1 MANENAVMIAD
12 TEYFEAEDAD
22 FDELEASLQNQ
33 FEEAFADFGFLK
45 EEREKIGNPDSL
57 GQIVQDEIWRQFS
70 NQIGLDITNETL
82 IQRYY
87 REHPETYDEVGKR
100 VMRDPKYKEANKNM
114 KEQQKAGNLND
125 GYTGK
130 ILSPNEQA
138 NLDHVVSRK
147 EIYENQR
154 RKQAGLKTEELAN
167 KVENLTPTNEPVNK
181 GKQDKTIED
190 FLARLEQRKKDLIEQ
205 NERANEKI
213 KNDPS
218 MSEAEKKAK
227 IDKNNKALQNK
238 LDVDPALMREKDKK
252 ARAAINKK
260 IAVEATKETAKKAGK
275 DALKVIAVEALF
287 KLLKEIMNGFVRWI
301 KAAKKTFHGLLEE
314 IKKALTSFFKKLKD
328 TFQLGISSAV
338 GTIVSEIFGPIVS
351 TFKKLASFIK
361 QGVASLREAINYLFD
376 KENKDKPMS
385 IKIAQVGK
393 IVMAGLTGGSAI
405 LLGEVL
411 EKYLLAVPGM
421 QLTIPLLGTLANV
434 IGLFLGS
441 LIAGI
446 IGAIAIN
453 WIDKFIAKKLRA
465 EADKQVFEKGNEV
478 LKIQEIQKGVVE
490 AKMGVTKKKV
500 ASEIVERHAA
510 LRKYM
515 DIQEKKNTF
524 SQDDTNQ
531 RDCHSKNEKTLQ
543 EIEDTLANLRSR
555 TCKN

>member
-1 MANENAVMIAD
+1 MILLVD
-12 TEYFEAEDAD
+12 
-22 FDELEASLQNQ
+22 
-33 FEEAFADFGFLK
+33 K
-45 EEREKIGNPDSL
+45 H
-57 GQIVQDEIWRQFS
+57 
-70 NQIGLDITNETL
+70 L
-82 IQRYY
+82 IQQYD
-87 REHPETYDEVGKR
+87 REHPETYGEVGKK
-100 VMRDPKYKEANKNM
+100 VMQDPKYKETNKNM
-114 KEQQKAGNLND
+114 KEQQKAGNLKD
-125 GYTGK
+125 EYTGK
-130 ILSPNEQA
+130 DLSPNEQA

-154 RKQAGLKTEELAN
+154 RKQAGLSTEELAN
-167 KVENLTPTNEPVNK
+167 KDENLAPTNENLNK
-181 GKQDKTIED
+181 SKNDKAVKDYLAKQ
-190 FLARLEQRKKDLIEQ
+190 EQRKKDLIEQ

-213 KNDPS
+213 KNDPN

-227 IDKNNKALQNK
+227 INKNNKALQNK
-238 LDVDPALMREKDKK
+238 LDADPALMLEKDKK

-260 IAVEATKETAKKAGK
+260 IAVEATKNTVKKAGK
-275 DALKVIAVEALF
+275 DALKSMAVDALF

-301 KAAKKTFHGLLEE
+301 KAAKKTFDGLLEE
-314 IKKALTSFFKKLKD
+314 IKKALTSFFKKLKG

-376 KENKDKPMS
+376 KENKDKPIS
-385 IKIAQVGK
+385 FKIAQVGK

-421 QLTIPLLGTLANV
+421 QLTIPFLGTLANV

-465 EADKQVFEKGNEV
+465 EADKQVLEKGNAV
-478 LKIQEIQKGVVE
+478 LEIQETQKLVAE

-500 ASEIVERHAA
+500 ASEILKHHVA
-510 LRKYM
+510 LRGYM
-515 DIQEKKNTF
+515 DTQEKKNTF
-524 SQDDTNQ
+524 SQNDTN
-531 RDCHSKNEKTLQ
+531 RSDCHSENEKTLQ
-543 EIEDTLANLRSR
+543 EIDDTLANLR
-555 TCKN
+555 N

>member
-12 TEYFEAEDAD
+12 TEYFEAEDAN

-33 FEEAFADFGFLK
+33 FEEAFADFDFLK

-57 GQIVQDEIWRQFS
+57 GQTVQDEIWKQFS
-70 NQIGLDITNETL
+70 NQIGLDMTNETL
-82 IQRYY
+82 IQQYD
-87 REHPETYDEVGKR
+87 REHPETYDEVGKK
-100 VMRDPKYKEANKNM
+100 VMQDPKYKETNKNM
-114 KEQQKAGNLND
+114 KEQQKAGNLKD
-125 GYTGK
+125 EYTGK
-130 ILSPNEQA
+130 DLSPNEQA

-154 RKQAGLKTEELAN
+154 RKQAGLSTEELAN
-167 KVENLTPTNEPVNK
+167 KDENLAPTNENLNK
-181 GKQDKTIED
+181 SKNDKAVKDYLAKQ
-190 FLARLEQRKKDLIEQ
+190 EQRKKDLIEQ

-213 KNDPS
+213 KNDPN

-238 LDVDPALMREKDKK
+238 LDADPALMREKDKK

-260 IAVEATKETAKKAGK
+260 IAVEATKNTVKKAGK
-275 DALKVIAVEALF
+275 DALKAMAVDALF
-287 KLLKEIMNGFVRWI
+287 KLLKETMNGFVRWI
-301 KAAKKTFHGLLEE
+301 KAAKKTFDGLLEE

-421 QLTIPLLGTLANV
+421 QLTIPFLGTLANV

-465 EADKQVFEKGNEV
+465 EADKQVLEKGNAV
-478 LKIQEIQKGVVE
+478 LKIQEIQKRVVE

-500 ASEIVERHAA
+500 ASEILERHAA
-510 LRKYM
+510 LREYM
-515 DIQEKKNTF
+515 DTQEKKNTF
-524 SQDDTNQ
+524 SQNDTN
-531 RDCHSKNEKTLQ
+531 RSDCHSENEKTLQ
-543 EIEDTLANLRSR
+543 EMGDALANLR
-555 TCKN
+555 N

>member
-12 TEYFEAEDAD
+12 TEYFESKDTN
-22 FDELEASLQNQ
+22 FDELEKLFQNQ
-33 FEEAFADFGFLK
+33 LDEAFSDFDFLK

-57 GQIVQDEIWRQFS
+57 GQIVQDEIWKQFS

-82 IQRYY
+82 IQQYD
-87 REHPETYDEVGKR
+87 REHPETYDEVGKK
-100 VMRDPKYKEANKNM
+100 VMQDPKYKETNKNM
-114 KEQQKAGNLND
+114 KEQQKAGNLKD
-125 GYTGK
+125 EYTGK
-130 ILSPNEQA
+130 DLSPNEQA

-147 EIYENQR
+147 EIFENQR

-167 KVENLTPTNEPVNK
+167 KDENLAPTNENLNK
-181 GKQDKTIED
+181 SKNDKAVKDYLAKQ
-190 FLARLEQRKKDLIEQ
+190 EQRKKDLIEQ

-213 KNDPS
+213 KNDPN

-238 LDVDPALMREKDKK
+238 LDADPALMREKDKK

-260 IAVEATKETAKKAGK
+260 IVVEATKNTVKKAGK
-275 DALKVIAVEALF
+275 DALKAMAVDALF

-301 KAAKKTFHGLLEE
+301 KAAKKTFDGLLEE
-314 IKKALTSFFKKLKD
+314 IKKALTCFFKKLKD

-393 IVMAGLTGGSAI
+393 IVMVGLTGGSAI

-421 QLTIPLLGTLANV
+421 QLTIPFLGTLANV

-446 IGAIAIN
+446 IGAIVIN

-465 EADKQVFEKGNEV
+465 EADKQILGKGNEIMA
-478 LKIQEIQKGVVE
+478 IQKIQKGVVE
-490 AKMGVTKKKV
+490 AKMGITKKKV
-500 ASEIVERHAA
+500 ASEILERHAA
-510 LRKYM
+510 LREYM
-515 DIQEKKNTF
+515 DTQEKQNTF
-524 SQDDTNQ
+524 SKNDTN
-531 RDCHSKNEKTLQ
+531 RSDCRSENENALQ
-543 EIEDTLANLRSR
+543 EIGDTLANL
-555 TCKN
+555 KE

>member
-12 TEYFEAEDAD
+12 TEYFEAEDAN

-33 FEEAFADFGFLK
+33 FEEAFADFDFLK

-57 GQIVQDEIWRQFS
+57 GQTVQDEIWKQFS
-70 NQIGLDITNETL
+70 NQIGLDMTNETL
-82 IQRYY
+82 IQQYD
-87 REHPETYDEVGKR
+87 REHPETYDEVGKK
-100 VMRDPKYKEANKNM
+100 VMQDPKYKETNKNM
-114 KEQQKAGNLND
+114 KEQQKAGNLKD
-125 GYTGK
+125 EYTGRD
-130 ILSPNEQA
+130 LSPNEQA

-154 RKQAGLKTEELAN
+154 RKQAGLSTEELAN
-167 KVENLTPTNEPVNK
+167 KDENLAPTNENLNK
-181 GKQDKTIED
+181 SKNDKAVKDYLAKQ
-190 FLARLEQRKKDLIEQ
+190 EQRKKDLIEQ

-213 KNDPS
+213 KNDPN

-238 LDVDPALMREKDKK
+238 LDADPALMGEKDKK

-260 IAVEATKETAKKAGK
+260 IAVEATKNTVKKAGK
-275 DALKVIAVEALF
+275 DALKAMAVDALF

-301 KAAKKTFHGLLEE
+301 KAAKKTFDGLLEE

-421 QLTIPLLGTLANV
+421 QLTIPFLGTLANV

-465 EADKQVFEKGNEV
+465 EADKQVLEKGNAV
-478 LKIQEIQKGVVE
+478 LKIQEIQKRVVE

-500 ASEIVERHAA
+500 ASEILERHAA
-510 LRKYM
+510 LREYM
-515 DIQEKKNTF
+515 DTQEKKNTF
-524 SQDDTNQ
+524 SQNDIN
-531 RDCHSKNEKTLQ
+531 RSDCHSENEKTLQ
-543 EIEDTLANLRSR
+543 ETGDALANLR
-555 TCKN
+555 N

>member
-12 TEYFEAEDAD
+12 TEYFEAEDAN

-33 FEEAFADFGFLK
+33 FEEAFADFDFLK

-57 GQIVQDEIWRQFS
+57 GQTVQDEIWKQFS
-70 NQIGLDITNETL
+70 NQIGLDMTNETL
-82 IQRYY
+82 IQQYD
-87 REHPETYDEVGKR
+87 REHPETYDEVGKK
-100 VMRDPKYKEANKNM
+100 VMQDPTYKETNKNM
-114 KEQQKAGNLND
+114 KEQQKAGNLKD
-125 GYTGK
+125 EYTGK
-130 ILSPNEQA
+130 DLSPNEQA

-154 RKQAGLKTEELAN
+154 RKQAGLSTEELAN
-167 KVENLTPTNEPVNK
+167 KDENLAPTNENLNK
-181 GKQDKTIED
+181 SKNDKAVKDYLAKQ
-190 FLARLEQRKKDLIEQ
+190 EQRKKDLIEQ

-213 KNDPS
+213 KNDPN

-238 LDVDPALMREKDKK
+238 LDADPALMREKDKK

-260 IAVEATKETAKKAGK
+260 IAVEATKNTVKKAGK
-275 DALKVIAVEALF
+275 DALKAMAVDALF

-301 KAAKKTFHGLLEE
+301 KAAKKTFDGLLEE

-421 QLTIPLLGTLANV
+421 QLTIPFLGTLANV

-465 EADKQVFEKGNEV
+465 EADKQVLEKGNAV
-478 LKIQEIQKGVVE
+478 LKIQEIQKRVVE

-500 ASEIVERHAA
+500 ASEILERHAA
-510 LRKYM
+510 LREYM
-515 DIQEKKNTF
+515 DTQEKKNTF
-524 SQDDTNQ
+524 SQNDTN
-531 RDCHSKNEKTLQ
+531 RSDCHSENEKTLQ
-543 EIEDTLANLRSR
+543 EMGDALANLR
-555 TCKN
+555 N

>member
-12 TEYFEAEDAD
+12 TEYFEAEDAN

-33 FEEAFADFGFLK
+33 FEEAFADFDFLK

-57 GQIVQDEIWRQFS
+57 GQTVQDEIWKQFS
-70 NQIGLDITNETL
+70 NQIGLDMTNETL
-82 IQRYY
+82 IQQYD
-87 REHPETYDEVGKR
+87 REHPETYDEVGKK
-100 VMRDPKYKEANKNM
+100 VMQDPKYKETNKNM
-114 KEQQKAGNLND
+114 KEQQKAGNLKD
-125 GYTGK
+125 EYTGK
-130 ILSPNEQA
+130 DLSPNEQA

-154 RKQAGLKTEELAN
+154 RKQAGLSTEELAN
-167 KVENLTPTNEPVNK
+167 KDENLAPTNENLNK
-181 GKQDKTIED
+181 SKNDKAVKDYLAKQ
-190 FLARLEQRKKDLIEQ
+190 EQRKKDLIEQ

-213 KNDPS
+213 KNDPN

-238 LDVDPALMREKDKK
+238 LDADPALMREKDKK

-260 IAVEATKETAKKAGK
+260 IAVEATKNTVKKAGK
-275 DALKVIAVEALF
+275 DALKAMAVDALF

-301 KAAKKTFHGLLEE
+301 KAAKKTFDGLLEE

-421 QLTIPLLGTLANV
+421 QLTIPFLGTLANV

-465 EADKQVFEKGNEV
+465 EADKQVLEKGNAV
-478 LKIQEIQKGVVE
+478 LKIQEIQKWVVE

-500 ASEIVERHAA
+500 ASEILERHAA
-510 LRKYM
+510 LREYM
-515 DIQEKKNTF
+515 DTQEKKNTF
-524 SQDDTNQ
+524 SQNDTN
-531 RDCHSKNEKTLQ
+531 RSDCHSENEKTLQ
-543 EIEDTLANLRSR
+543 EMGDALANLR
-555 TCKN
+555 N

>member
-33 FEEAFADFGFLK
+33 FEEAFVDFGFLK

-57 GQIVQDEIWRQFS
+57 GQIVQDEIWKQFS

-82 IQRYY
+82 IQRYD

-100 VMRDPKYKEANKNM
+100 VMQDPKYKEANKNM

-130 ILSPNEQA
+130 NLSPNEQA

-154 RKQAGLKTEELAN
+154 RKQAGLNTEELAN
-167 KVENLTPTNEPVNK
+167 KVENLTPTNEPLNK

-275 DALKVIAVEALF
+275 DALKVIAVDALF

-453 WIDKFIAKKLRA
+453 WIDKFIEKKLRA